1 MNIIGN
7 IVTDVNIEDVI
18 DSHTFKHIGQV
29 INLTKKQLWNCRKYE
44 WYVKV
49 KSFVVFSFK

>member
-29 INLTKKQLWNCRKYE
+29 INLTKKQL
-44 WYVKV
+44 
-49 KSFVVFSFK
+49 